1 MDEMDLSEL
10 SNDDLIDLMQ
20 SEELNEEDSEL
31 VKQEYNKRLVR
42 YKKELVEASIKELKR
57 IDFAQSSMVGFVP
70 YLNSRYDMQWFH
82 KYIMERLDA
91 FERGEVKR
99 LIICLPPQVGKEIS
113 DNQAVMTKNGWK
125 THGELSVGDE
135 VFGLDGQFKKVLAES
150 ERVQSTHRISFSD
163 GTEIDCHAN
172 HEWVVHSFKSTK
184 LFKTETKEMIGKL
197 SYQEKRGD
205 KLKTRYR
212 FALPYF
218 EPIKFQEKEVLI
230 HPYVLGFWLGDGDS
244 KSGRIC
250 KPHDSFVKIVDK
262 INSLGYE
269 TSEMYKTTNDY
280 DLYYCNVNGLVTLN
294 KKLNIFGN
302 KHIPIDYLQ
311 TSIQNRLELLAG
323 LLDSDG
329 CCYDDIRHKQS
340 QRISF
345 SNTNKQIVEGVKFIC
360 NSFGWATYWS
370 EEEPKLSSGG
380 IQGKQIV
387 YRVDFTPTIPI
398 PTVRLTINGTGV
410 KRRRSIVKIEPLGD
424 DAPMGKCIQ
433 VEGGVY
439 LVGDTFIPTHN
450 SELSTRNFV
459 PYLVGKDP
467 YRKVAVV
474 CYGKDLVSGFNRD
487 IKANLGSKEY
497 KNLFPNIEL
506 GTRTGEMAVFEN
518 SLDKIDIVIKDENGF
533 KKGGFIKTT
542 AVTAPLTGTPVDIL
556 VMDDIYKDFDEA
568 QSETTREQRWNWWW
582 SVANSR
588 LHNNSQVLFLM
599 TRWHQEDLA
608 GKLIEAQ
615 SGQWEIIR
623 FPALK
628 DNFQAEYDKRQIG
641 DPLWGQRHSKERM
654 EAVKAQNPVTFNA
667 LYQQDPKPSEN
678 LLVFGDWGE
687 LNTWNPRGIKFYGL
701 DLGTNDPT
709 ALVEIWVDKDTIY
722 LHELIYEVGLNN
734 KSLMDRM
741 RKLKVDGI
749 VIIDTNEP
757 KTTTEL
763 RENGFK
769 IKTAIKGKHSIQ
781 AGIKKMKEFK
791 VFFSPTSFNIKM
803 ERNNYVFIT
812 SGGKITNEPIAS
824 WNHIIDCSR
833 FAVYT
838 MFFRGK
844 VNKSTTKKKSRIR
857 RIGK

>member
-1 MDEMDLSEL
+1 MNEIDWSNISNDELFFSMSSEDLSDEDREL
-10 SNDDLIDLMQ
+10 A
-20 SEELNEEDSEL
+20 
-31 VKQEYNKRLVR
+31 KKEYNKRLIQ
-42 YKKELVEASIKELKR
+42 YKKDLVEASINELKR

-99 LIICLPPQVGKEIS
+99 LMIWCPPQCGK
-113 DNQAVMTKNGWK
+113 
-125 THGELSVGDE
+125 
-135 VFGLDGQFKKVLAES
+135 
-150 ERVQSTHRISFSD
+150 
-163 GTEIDCHAN
+163 
-172 HEWVVHSFKSTK
+172 
-184 LFKTETKEMIGKL
+184 
-197 SYQEKRGD
+197 
-205 KLKTRYR
+205 
-212 FALPYF
+212 
-218 EPIKFQEKEVLI
+218 
-230 HPYVLGFWLGDGDS
+230 
-244 KSGRIC
+244 
-250 KPHDSFVKIVDK
+250 
-262 INSLGYE
+262 
-269 TSEMYKTTNDY
+269 
-280 DLYYCNVNGLVTLN
+280 
-294 KKLNIFGN
+294 
-302 KHIPIDYLQ
+302 
-311 TSIQNRLELLAG
+311 
-323 LLDSDG
+323 
-329 CCYDDIRHKQS
+329 
-340 QRISF
+340 
-345 SNTNKQIVEGVKFIC
+345 
-360 NSFGWATYWS
+360 
-370 EEEPKLSSGG
+370 
-380 IQGKQIV
+380 
-387 YRVDFTPTIPI
+387 
-398 PTVRLTINGTGV
+398 
-410 KRRRSIVKIEPLGD
+410 
-424 DAPMGKCIQ
+424 
-433 VEGGVY
+433 
-439 LVGDTFIPTHN
+439 
-450 SELSTRNFV
+450 SELSTRNLV
-459 PYLVGKDP
+459 PYLVGKNP
-467 YRKVAVV
+467 RRKVAVV

-487 IKANLGSKEY
+487 IKANLSSKEY

-518 SLDKIDIVIKDENGF
+518 SLDKIDIAIKESNGGIS
-533 KKGGFIKTT
+533 KGGFIKTT
-542 AVTAPLTGTPVDIL
+542 AITAPLTGTAVDIL

-582 SVANSR
+582 AVANSR
-588 LHNNSQVLFLM
+588 LHNNSQVVFLM

-608 GKLIEAQ
+608 GKLIESQ
-615 SGQWEIIR
+615 PGQWEILR

-628 DNFQAEYDKRQIG
+628 DNFQADYDKRKLG
-641 DPLWGQRHSKERM
+641 EPLWGDRHSKERM

-667 LYQQDPKPSEN
+667 LYQQDPKPPEN

-687 LNTWNPRGIKFYGL
+687 LNSWNPRGIKFYGL

-749 VIIDTNEP
+749 IITDTNEP
-757 KTTTEL
+757 KTTNEL

-769 IKTAIKGKHSIQ
+769 MKSAIKGKYSIQ

-857 RIGK
+857 SIGK